1 MFSRRSKIG
10 LEHRDLLFQP
20 TLTYTCVQIRSQSR
34 WVLGG
39 QTSLQH
45 TEFLFRRHASSASSR
60 RWQTR
65 QARDSFAINA
75 RVQGLKSRAAF
86 KLLEVSKLKPAI
98 LSMTFL
104 GKSCPLNRST
114 RSMKNTRYSVEVRQ
128 LWIWYVAFPKIN
140 TKP

>member
-1 MFSRRSKIG
+1 MFSRGSKIG
-10 LEHRDLLFQP
+10 LEYRDLLFKP
-20 TLTYTCVQIRSQSR
+20 TLTYTCVQTRSQLR
-34 WVLGG
+34 WALGG
-39 QTSLQH
+39 QIPLQH
-45 TEFLFRRHASSASSR
+45 TGFLFRRYASSASSR

-65 QARDSFAINA
+65 QAKDRFTINA

-104 GKSCPLNRST
+104 GKSCPLIRPT
-114 RSMKNTRYSVEVRQ
+114 RSMRNTRYSVEVRQ